1 MNTIPD
7 TSSETGDVDD
17 PSKITGLYT
26 FVVPAKSAD
35 NPGVYDSVDSIKI
48 PSHISSFFVHSISGS
63 DTIDMQILRSG
74 VVAGDIPNLN
84 ALDSFGSELWNR
96 NGGFDRFI
104 FSNNAATEVT
114 IKIRLNRRGTFR
126 KIATGGGGGVAT
138 HVSIDGVAN
147 IAGDVGI
154 KDGAKVKVDGVVF
167 PDTMAVSGDVGLKDG
182 AKVKVDGVVFPD
194 TMAVSGDVGLKD
206 GTKVTVD
213 GVVFPTTMAVSGD
226 VGLKD
231 GTKVKV
237 DGVVF
242 PDTMA
247 VSGDVGLKDG
257 TKVTVDG
264 VVFPTTMAVS
274 GDVGLKDGTKVTI
287 SGTPAVTLASGTITV
302 NPVPSPSLCAGGRPI
317 VNKAMAELISARPKR
332 HSVLIQAD
340 ASNTNDLWIC
350 DASAQHVLCAII
362 QPGCSFG
369 LDYSGELWAQA
380 ATDGQKCYITDLY
393 NP

>member
-1 MNTIPD
+1 MNTIVD
-7 TSSETGDVDD
+7 TSSDTGDVDD
-17 PSKITGLYT
+17 PSKITGLYK
-26 FVVPAKSAD
+26 FVVPAKTGDS
-35 NPGVYDSVDSIKI
+35 PGIYDSIDSEKI
-48 PSHISSFFVHSISGS
+48 PSHVSSFFIDSISGA
-63 DTIDMQILRSG
+63 DTIDMQIMRAG
-74 VVAGDIPNLN
+74 VVAGDIPSLN

-114 IKIRLNRRGTFR
+114 VKIRLNRRGTFR

-154 KDGAKVKVDGVVF
+154 KDGAKVKVDGIVF
-167 PDTMAVSGDVGLKDG
+167 PDSMAVSGDVGLKDG
-182 AKVKVDGVVFPD
+182 AKVKVDGIVFPD
-194 TMAVSGDVGLKD
+194 SMAVSGDVGLKD
-206 GTKVTVD
+206 GAKVKVD
-213 GVVFPTTMAVSGD
+213 GIVFPTSMAVSGD

-231 GTKVKV
+231 G
-237 DGVVF
+237 
-242 PDTMA
+242 A
-247 VSGDVGLKDG
+247 
-257 TKVTVDG
+257 
-264 VVFPTTMAVS
+264 
-274 GDVGLKDGTKVTI
+274 KVTI

-302 NPVPSPSLCAGGRPI
+302 NPVASPSLCAGGRPI
-317 VNKAMAELISARPKR
+317 VNKAMAKLISARPKR

-350 DASAQHVLCAII
+350 DASAEHVLCAII